1 MKKRTRTRLTPEVY
15 NKVKILHDMGLKRN
29 AIYEVTGV
37 SPTTFTY
44 ITRSIDLDDYHAI
57 RQAVNKKL
65 SHKQPQQPELAIPD
79 QQELDSALTE
89 MLAAFDSKLERINSK
104 LDEVEDLL
112 RTAKS
117 SKRGFWQ

>member
-1 MKKRTRTRLTPEVY
+1 MKKRTRTKLTPELY
-15 NKVKILHDMGLKRN
+15 NKVKILHDMGLKRS
-29 AIYEVTGV
+29 AIYEATGV

-44 ITRSIDLDDYHAI
+44 ITRSIDLEDYHAI

-65 SHKQPQQPELAIPD
+65 LPKQPELGIPD

>member
-1 MKKRTRTRLTPEVY
+1 MKKRTRTRLTPELY
-15 NKVKILHDMGLKRN
+15 NKVRILHDMGLKRS
-29 AIYEVTGV
+29 AIYEATGV
-37 SPTTFTY
+37 NPTTFTY

-65 SHKQPQQPELAIPD
+65 SHKQPELAIPD

>member
-1 MKKRTRTRLTPEVY
+1 MKKRARLTPELY

-37 SPTTFTY
+37 SPTTSTY
-44 ITRSIDLDDYHAI
+44 IARSIDMDDYHAI
-57 RQAVNKKL
+57 RQAVNKKSL
-65 SHKQPQQPELAIPD
+65 HKQPELAIPD

>member
-15 NKVKILHDMGLKRN
+15 N
-29 AIYEVTGV
+29 
-37 SPTTFTY
+37 
-44 ITRSIDLDDYHAI
+44 DDYHAI